1 MRMEWL
7 RVAAVG
13 LCLALTACA
22 DEPERAKPVAADSTP
37 VFPDEVAQLR
47 ERIRARLLRIQQLA
61 DDNGISGDDVQSA
74 FFSSAWDTAG
84 VDRLDALPAALRD
97 EAKLLRADIVRHDE
111 LTVAAYDAPGEEGAR

>member
-13 LCLALTACA
+13 VCLALAACA
-22 DEPERAKPVAADSTP
+22 DEPDRAKPLAADATP
-37 VFPDEVAQLR
+37 DFPDEVAQLR
-47 ERIRARLLRIQQLA
+47 ERIRARLIRIQQIA
-61 DDNGISGDDVQSA
+61 DDNGISGDEVQAS
-74 FFSSAWDTAG
+74 FFASDWDASG
-84 VDRLDALPAALRD
+84 VDRLDALPAPLRD